1 MKQSKGVVKKYSR
14 EYTRTLKSGKKKK
27 YKTEQVQ
34 ITIPKQDNVFENNED
49 VLILPYSENPF
60 EEYEKTLSDLK
71 TKYETLMDENNQL
84 KEKVA
89 SYETKS
95 SLDNLESNGSLSS
108 LESNSQ
114 SEMES
119 RLPSIDSTN
128 LGESNLNPLSDD
140 GTSNDSQIDTDKKD
154 SDNPEKPIGDK
165 ADKGL
170 DNLKSIG
177 DSVNKDSDD
186 LEKPAESKLI
196 SEESFRNDYKDDI
209 IYNLQEEYID
219 LTKRYE
225 ELQKELSLLKNDQ
238 LSNEYLIRRLKKFIL
253 NLE

>member
-89 SYETKS
+89 SYETRS
-95 SLDNLESNGSLSS
+95 SLDNLESNGSISN

-114 SEMES
+114 SEAES
-119 RLPSIDSTN
+119 RLSSMN
-128 LGESNLNPLSDD
+128 LEESNLNPLSDD
-140 GTSNDSQIDTDKKD
+140 SISNNSQIDTDKKD
-154 SDNPEKPIGDK
+154 LNNPEKSIGDK
-165 ADKGL
+165 ADKSL

-186 LEKPAESKLI
+186 LEKPVENKLI

>member
-89 SYETKS
+89 SYETRS
-95 SLDNLESNGSLSS
+95 SLDNLESNGSLSN
-108 LESNSQ
+108 LESNSH

-119 RLPSIDSTN
+119 RLSSMD
-128 LGESNLNPLSDD
+128 LEESNLNPLSDD
-140 GTSNDSQIDTDKKD
+140 GISNDSQMGTDKKD
-154 SDNPEKPIGDK
+154 SDNPEKSIGDK

-186 LEKPAESKLI
+186 LEKPAESRLI